1 MSGPLQLI
9 AVSFPSSGLPER
21 VLAEVDRVEAR
32 GGIRVLD
39 MLLVTKDPGGNV
51 VQVSFGEDEDFGEL
65 VSRLLPISGAPG
77 LDGGGAADELWAQ
90 AESLPADSS
99 SLFLLVEYRWAQGIF
114 DAIDEEG
121 GAVLGAGFLSPELAR
136 VINDEV
142 AALEDAA
149 WSIAAAQAAEADARL
164 TIDAAL
170 AETDQVVAAS
180 ALIRAEAAADALRAL
195 TNAGLVESEAA
206 HEAADALSAAG
217 LIIAAADDAVARAL
231 DADASLVATADAA
244 TAEVIAE
251 DLEAI
256 GAAEDK
262 SANAAMAASVTPAEL
277 RVLRYLPTKLT
288 FALIA
293 DKLGISRGAAKNRA
307 ERAYQKLGVHNRA
320 DAVERARALRVL
332 P

>member
-9 AVSFPSSGLPER
+9 AVSFPSRGLPDR
-21 VLAEVDRVEAR
+21 VLAEVDRVQAR

-39 MLLVTKDPGGNV
+39 MLLVTKDPDGNV
-51 VQVSFGEDEDFGEL
+51 VEVSFGEDEDFGEL
-65 VSRLLPISGAPG
+65 VSQLLPIGDSPG
-77 LDGGGAADELWAQ
+77 LEGGAADDLWAR
-90 AESLPADSS
+90 AESLPADTSA
-99 SLFLLVEYRWAQGIF
+99 LFLLVEYSWAQGIF
-114 DAIDEEG
+114 DAIGEDG
-121 GAVLGAGFLSPELAR
+121 GALLGTGFLSPEHALVVNA
-136 VINDEV
+136 EV

-164 TIDAAL
+164 TIDATL
-170 AETDQVVAAS
+170 AETDQVVAAA

-195 TNAGLVESEAA
+195 TNAGLVETEAA
-206 HEAADALSAAG
+206 HEAVDALNAAG

-231 DADASLVATADAA
+231 NADASLVAAADAA
-244 TAEVIAE
+244 TAEVLAE

-256 GAAEDK
+256 GAAEDRR
-262 SANAAMAASVTPAEL
+262 ADVAMAASVTPAEL
-277 RVLRYLPTKLT
+277 RVLRYLPTKMN

-293 DKLGISRGAAKNRA
+293 DKLGISREAAKHRA